1 MRLRALLTASTVA
14 AVTVGAVLTG
24 GTAHAASAPPAPRA
38 VAATAVGTAA
48 GTATVQVN
56 PGNPTSPVATAHSVS
71 VNGTAVP
78 VKAESVS
85 GTSHDVAMFAKGSG
99 TATVSVTM
107 PGLAASAT
115 PVVTP
120 RTFGIQ
126 TERSGDT
133 VTFTIRDA
141 HPLVIETPGVR
152 ALFLYVTPAETDVPS
167 ASDPNV
173 RYFGPGVHDAGV
185 IRPSSGQT
193 VYLAPGALVHGRID
207 GDGVTGVRV
216 LGRGIL
222 DAGDDTSRTG
232 KTMAIR
238 FHDSSDITVQGIGV
252 RNAQWWQ
259 TLYIRSSGI
268 DVSWMNLMGTLIN
281 NDGIDTDG
289 VQDMTV
295 SHNFVMSGDDGFGW
309 HALDAAT
316 NVEPETRGLRADDTT
331 FWNVTGGNPVRFGS
345 SMQTSLFTDVSITR
359 SYVLRAK
366 EVALKL
372 DVQDW
377 ATLSDVTIDGYHVES
392 QPVGKQSIV
401 MQVLKGPY
409 SNDTGYRDERGHIT
423 GITIRDF
430 TSVTADPVTLSGWD
444 AAHSV
449 SDVSFEGVVLSGV
462 PLTLSQVHANAF
474 VSGVTVA

>member
-1 MRLRALLTASTVA
+1 MRLRALTI
-14 AVTVGAVLTG
+14 
-24 GTAHAASAPPAPRA
+24 
-38 VAATAVGTAA
+38 ATAVALSLTTVGVVGPPAVASGTAVAA
-48 GTATVQVN
+48 GTASIQAN
-56 PGNPTSPVATAHSVS
+56 PGNPTSPTATAHTVS
-71 VNGTAVP
+71 VNGAAVP

-85 GTSHDVAMFAKGSG
+85 GTSHDVAMFAKGTG

-120 RTFGIQ
+120 RTLGIA
-126 TERSGDT
+126 TTRAGDT

-152 ALFLYVTPAETDVPS
+152 ALFLFVTPSETAVPS
-167 ASDPNV
+167 VSDPDV
-173 RYFGPGVHDAGV
+173 LYFGPGEHDAGV
-185 IRPSSGQT
+185 IRPVSGQT

-207 GDGVTGVRV
+207 GDGVTGVHV

-222 DAGDDTSRTG
+222 DAGSDTSRTD

-238 FHDSSDITVQGIGV
+238 FHDSSDITVSGIGV

-268 DVSWMNLMGTLIN
+268 HVSWLNLMGTLIN

-295 SHNFVMSGDDGFGW
+295 EHNFVMSGDDGFGW

-316 NVEPETRGLRADDTT
+316 NGEPETRGLHATDTT

-345 SMQTSLFTDVSITR
+345 SMETEVFTDVSITQ

-366 EVALKL
+366 EVALKF

-377 ATLSDVTIDGYHVES
+377 ATVSDVTVDGFHVES
-392 QPVGKQSIV
+392 QPVGGQAIV
-401 MQVLKGPY
+401 LQVLKGQY
-409 SNDTGYRDERGHIT
+409 SNDTGYRDERGRIT

-430 TSVTADPVTLSGWD
+430 TDVTADTVTLSGWD
-444 AAHSV
+444 ATHGV
-449 SDVSFEGVVLSGV
+449 SDVAFEDVVLGGA
-462 PLTLSQVHANAF
+462 PLTTAQVRTNQF
-474 VSGVTVA
+474 VSGVTVS

>member
-1 MRLRALLTASTVA
+1 MRLRTLTIATAVALSLTTLGTVA
-14 AVTVGAVLTG
+14 P
-24 GTAHAASAPPAPRA
+24 AA
-38 VAATAVGTAA
+38 AATSASGPTVGTAA
-48 GTATVQVN
+48 IQAN
-56 PGNPTSPVATAHSVS
+56 PGNPTSPTATAHTVS

-85 GTSHDVAMFAKGSG
+85 GTSHDVAMFAKGTG

-115 PVVTP
+115 PAVTP
-120 RTFGIQ
+120 RTLAIA
-126 TERSGDT
+126 TTRSGDT

-152 ALFLYVTPAETDVPS
+152 ALFLFVTPAETAVPS
-167 ASDPNV
+167 ASDPDV
-173 RYFGPGVHDAGV
+173 LYFGPGEHDAGV
-185 IRPSSGQT
+185 IRPESGQT

-207 GDGVTGVRV
+207 GDGVTGVQV

-222 DAGDDTSRTG
+222 DAGADTSRTD

-238 FHDSSDITVQGIGV
+238 FHDSSDITVSGIGV

-268 DVSWMNLMGTLIN
+268 HVSWLNLMGTLIN

-295 SHNFVMSGDDGFGW
+295 EHNFVMSGDDGFGW

-316 NVEPETRGLRADDTT
+316 NGEPDTRGLHATDTT

-345 SMQTSLFTDVSITR
+345 SMETEVFTDISITQ

-366 EVALKL
+366 EVALKF

-377 ATLSDVTIDGYHVES
+377 ATVSDVTVDGFHVES
-392 QPVGKQSIV
+392 QPVGKQAIV
-401 MQVLKGPY
+401 LQVLKGQY
-409 SNDTGYRDERGHIT
+409 SNDTGYRDERGRIT

-430 TSVTADPVTLSGWD
+430 TDVTADPVTLSGWD
-444 AAHSV
+444 ATHGIAGV
-449 SDVSFEGVVLSGV
+449 TFKDVVLGGA
-462 PLTLSQVHANAF
+462 PLTASQVRTNQF
-474 VSGVTVA
+474 VSGVTVS

>member
-1 MRLRALLTASTVA
+1 MRLRAITI
-14 AVTVGAVLTG
+14 
-24 GTAHAASAPPAPRA
+24 
-38 VAATAVGTAA
+38 ATAVAIALSTVGTGGAAAVASTAPGPSAVTAGTAA
-48 GTATVQVN
+48 IQAN
-56 PGNPTSPVATAHSVS
+56 PGNPTSPTATAHSVS

-85 GTSHDVAMFAKGSG
+85 GTSHDVAMFAKGTG

-120 RTFGIQ
+120 RTLAIA
-126 TERSGDT
+126 TSRSGDT

-152 ALFLYVTPAETDVPS
+152 ALFLFVTPSETAVPS
-167 ASDPNV
+167 ATDPNV
-173 RYFGPGVHDAGV
+173 LYFGPGEHDAGV
-185 IRPSSGQT
+185 IRPVSGQT

-207 GDGVTGVRV
+207 GDGVTGVQV

-222 DAGDDTSRTG
+222 DAGSDTSRTD

-238 FHDSSDITVQGIGV
+238 FHDSSDITVSGIGV

-268 DVSWMNLMGTLIN
+268 HVSWLNLMGTLIN

-295 SHNFVMSGDDGFGW
+295 EHNFVMSGDDGFGW

-316 NVEPETRGLRADDTT
+316 NGEPETRGLHATDTT

-345 SMQTSLFTDVSITR
+345 SMETEVFTDISITQ

-366 EVALKL
+366 EVALKF

-377 ATLSDVTIDGYHVES
+377 ATVSDVTVDGFHVES
-392 QPVGKQSIV
+392 QPVGKQAIV
-401 MQVLKGPY
+401 LQVLKGQY
-409 SNDTGYRDERGHIT
+409 SNDTGYRDERGRIT

-430 TSVTADPVTLSGWD
+430 TDVAADPVTLSGWD
-444 AAHSV
+444 ATHGV
-449 SDVSFEGVVLSGV
+449 SDIAFEDVVLGGV
-462 PLTLSQVHANAF
+462 PLTAAQVRTNAF
-474 VSGVTVA
+474 VSGVTVS

>member
-1 MRLRALLTASTVA
+1 MRLRALTIATAVAVSLSTLGTIA
-14 AVTVGAVLTG
+14 PAAAATSASGPSAVTA
-24 GTAHAASAPPAPRA
+24 GT
-38 VAATAVGTAA
+38 VGTAA
-48 GTATVQVN
+48 IQAN
-56 PGNPTSPVATAHSVS
+56 PGNPTSPTATAHTVS

-85 GTSHDVAMFAKGSG
+85 GTSHDVAMFAKGTG

-120 RTFGIQ
+120 RTLAIA
-126 TERSGDT
+126 TTRSGDT

-152 ALFLYVTPAETDVPS
+152 ALFLFVTPAETAAPS
-167 ASDPNV
+167 ASDPDV
-173 RYFGPGVHDAGV
+173 LYFGPGEHDAGV
-185 IRPSSGQT
+185 IRPVSGQT

-207 GDGVTGVRV
+207 GDGVTGVQV

-222 DAGDDTSRTG
+222 DAGADTSRTD

-238 FHDSSDITVQGIGV
+238 FHDSSDITVSGIGV

-268 DVSWMNLMGTLIN
+268 HVSWLNLMGTLIN

-295 SHNFVMSGDDGFGW
+295 EHNFVMSGDDGFGW

-316 NVEPETRGLRADDTT
+316 NGEPDTRGLHATDTT

-345 SMQTSLFTDVSITR
+345 SMETEVFTDVSITQ

-366 EVALKL
+366 EVALKF

-377 ATLSDVTIDGYHVES
+377 ATVSDVTVDGFHVES
-392 QPVGKQSIV
+392 QPVGGQAIV
-401 MQVLKGPY
+401 LQVLKGQY
-409 SNDTGYRDERGHIT
+409 SNDTGYRDERGRIT

-430 TSVTADPVTLSGWD
+430 TDVTADTVTLSGWD
-444 AAHSV
+444 ATHGV
-449 SDVSFEGVVLSGV
+449 SDVALEDVVLGGA
-462 PLTLSQVHANAF
+462 PLTTAQVRTNQF
-474 VSGVTVA
+474 VSGVTVS

>member
-1 MRLRALLTASTVA
+1 MRLRTLTI
-14 AVTVGAVLTG
+14 
-24 GTAHAASAPPAPRA
+24 
-38 VAATAVGTAA
+38 ATAVALSLTVLGVVAPAAAATNAAGPTA
-48 GTATVQVN
+48 GTAVIHAN
-56 PGNPTSPVATAHSVS
+56 PGNPTAPTATAHTVS
-71 VNGTAVP
+71 ANGTAVP

-85 GTSHDVAMFAKGSG
+85 GTSHDVAMFAKGTG

-107 PGLAASAT
+107 PGLAASAA

-120 RTFGIQ
+120 RTLAIA
-126 TERSGDT
+126 TTRSGDT

-152 ALFLYVTPAETDVPS
+152 ALFLFVTPEETAVPS
-167 ASDPNV
+167 ATDPDV
-173 RYFGPGVHDAGV
+173 LYFGPGEHDAGV
-185 IRPSSGQT
+185 IRPVSGQT

-207 GDGVTGVRV
+207 GDGVTGVQV

-222 DAGDDTSRTG
+222 DAGADTSRTG

-238 FHDSSDITVQGIGV
+238 FHDSSDITVSGIGV

-268 DVSWMNLMGTLIN
+268 HVSWLNLMGTLIN

-295 SHNFVMSGDDGFGW
+295 EHNFVMSGDDGFGW

-316 NVEPETRGLRADDTT
+316 NGEPETRGLHATDTT

-345 SMQTSLFTDVSITR
+345 SMETEVFTDVSVTK

-366 EVALKL
+366 EVALKF

-377 ATLSDVTIDGYHVES
+377 ATVSDVTVDGFHVES
-392 QPVGKQSIV
+392 QPVGKQAIV
-401 MQVLKGPY
+401 LQVLKGQY
-409 SNDTGYRDERGHIT
+409 SNDTGYRDERGRIT

-430 TSVTADPVTLSGWD
+430 TDVTADPVTLSGWD
-444 AAHSV
+444 ATHGI
-449 SDVSFEGVVLSGV
+449 SDVAFEDVVLGGA
-462 PLTLSQVHANAF
+462 PLTAAQVRTNQF
-474 VSGVTVA
+474 VSGVTVS

>member
-1 MRLRALLTASTVA
+1 MRLRTLTIATAVALSLTTLGTVA
-14 AVTVGAVLTG
+14 P
-24 GTAHAASAPPAPRA
+24 AA
-38 VAATAVGTAA
+38 AATSASGPTVGTAA
-48 GTATVQVN
+48 IQAN
-56 PGNPTSPVATAHSVS
+56 PGNPTSPTATAHTVS

-85 GTSHDVAMFAKGSG
+85 GTSHDVAMFAKGTG

-120 RTFGIQ
+120 RTLAIA
-126 TERSGDT
+126 TTRSGDT

-152 ALFLYVTPAETDVPS
+152 ALFLFVTPAETAVPS
-167 ASDPNV
+167 ASDPDV
-173 RYFGPGVHDAGV
+173 LYFGPGEHNAGV
-185 IRPSSGQT
+185 IRPESGQT

-207 GDGVTGVRV
+207 GDGVTGVQV

-222 DAGDDTSRTG
+222 DAGADTSRTD

-238 FHDSSDITVQGIGV
+238 FHDSSDVTVSGIGV

-268 DVSWMNLMGTLIN
+268 HVSWLNLMGTLIN

-295 SHNFVMSGDDGFGW
+295 EHNFVMSGDDGFGW

-316 NVEPETRGLRADDTT
+316 NGEPDTRGLHATDTT

-345 SMQTSLFTDVSITR
+345 SMETEVFTDISITQ

-366 EVALKL
+366 EVALKF

-377 ATLSDVTIDGYHVES
+377 ATVSDVTVDGFHVES
-392 QPVGKQSIV
+392 QPVGKQAIV
-401 MQVLKGPY
+401 LQVLKGQY
-409 SNDTGYRDERGHIT
+409 SNDTGYRDERGRIT

-430 TSVTADPVTLSGWD
+430 TDVTADPVTLSGWD
-444 AAHSV
+444 ATHGIAGV
-449 SDVSFEGVVLSGV
+449 TFEDVVLGGA
-462 PLTLSQVHANAF
+462 PLTASQVRTNQF
-474 VSGVTVA
+474 VSGVTVS

>member
-1 MRLRALLTASTVA
+1 MRLRATTLLTAIAVASVTVA
-14 AVTVGAVLTG
+14 SVSTWTG
-24 GTAHAASAPPAPRA
+24 GPAHAADAAPGPRA
-38 VAATAVGTAA
+38 VAATTVGTAA
-48 GTATVQVN
+48 IQAN
-56 PGNPTSPVATAHSVS
+56 PGNPAAPTATAHTVS
-71 VNGTAVP
+71 ANGTAVP

-85 GTSHDVAMFAKGSG
+85 GTSHDVAMFAKGTG
-99 TATVSVTM
+99 TATVRVTM

-120 RTFGIQ
+120 RTLAIA
-126 TERSGDT
+126 TTRSGDT

-152 ALFLYVTPAETDVPS
+152 ALFLYVTQSDTDVPS
-167 ASDPNV
+167 AADPNV
-173 RYFGPGVHDAGV
+173 LYYGPGEHDAGV
-185 IRPSSGQT
+185 IRPTSGQT
-193 VYLAPGALVHGRID
+193 VYLAPGALVRGRID
-207 GDGVTGVRV
+207 GDGVTGVTVR
-216 LGRGIL
+216 GRGIL
-222 DAGDDTSRTG
+222 DAGDDTSRTD

-238 FHDSSDITVQGIGV
+238 FHDSSDITVEGIGV

-259 TLYIRSSGI
+259 TLYIHSSGI

-295 SHNFVMSGDDGFGW
+295 SHDFVMSGDDGFGW

-316 NVEPETRGLRADDTT
+316 NGEPETRGLHADDTT

-345 SMQTSLFTDVSITR
+345 SMETEVFTDVSITR

-377 ATLSDVTIDGYHVES
+377 ATLSDVTVDGYHVES
-392 QPVGKQSIV
+392 QPVGKQAIV

-430 TSVTADPVTLSGWD
+430 TSVSADPVTLSGWD
-444 AAHSV
+444 AAHGV
-449 SDVSFEGVVLSGV
+449 SDVSFSGVVLGGV
-462 PLTLSQVHANAF
+462 PLTAAQVRTNAF

>member
-1 MRLRALLTASTVA
+1 MRLRTLTIATAVALSLTTLGTVA
-14 AVTVGAVLTG
+14 P
-24 GTAHAASAPPAPRA
+24 AA
-38 VAATAVGTAA
+38 AATSASGPTVGTAA
-48 GTATVQVN
+48 IQAN
-56 PGNPTSPVATAHSVS
+56 PGNPTSPTATAHTVS

-85 GTSHDVAMFAKGSG
+85 GTSHDVAMFAKGTG

-120 RTFGIQ
+120 RTLAI
-126 TERSGDT
+126 TTTRSGDT

-152 ALFLYVTPAETDVPS
+152 ALFLFVTPAETAVPS
-167 ASDPNV
+167 ASDPDV
-173 RYFGPGVHDAGV
+173 LYFGPGEHDAGV
-185 IRPSSGQT
+185 IRPESGQT

-207 GDGVTGVRV
+207 GDGVTNVHV

-222 DAGDDTSRTG
+222 DAGADTSRTD

-238 FHDSSDITVQGIGV
+238 FHDSSDITVSGIGV

-268 DVSWMNLMGTLIN
+268 HVSWLNLMGTLIN

-295 SHNFVMSGDDGFGW
+295 EHNFVMSGDDGFGW

-316 NVEPETRGLRADDTT
+316 NGEPDTRGLHATDTT

-345 SMQTSLFTDVSITR
+345 SMETEVFTDISITQ

-366 EVALKL
+366 EVALKF

-377 ATLSDVTIDGYHVES
+377 ATVSDVTVDGFHVES
-392 QPVGKQSIV
+392 QPVGKQAIV
-401 MQVLKGPY
+401 LQVLKGQY
-409 SNDTGYRDERGHIT
+409 SNDTGYRDERGRIT

-430 TSVTADPVTLSGWD
+430 TDVTADPVTLSGWD
-444 AAHSV
+444 AGHGIA
-449 SDVSFEGVVLSGV
+449 DVAFEDVVLGGV
-462 PLTLSQVHANAF
+462 PLTAAQVRTNAF
-474 VSGVTVA
+474 VSGVTVS

>member
-1 MRLRALLTASTVA
+1 MRLRARTIATVVALSLSTVGTFGTSGTGGAA
-14 AVTVGAVLTG
+14 AVADT
-24 GTAHAASAPPAPRA
+24 
-38 VAATAVGTAA
+38 AATPSAVTTGTAA
-48 GTATVQVN
+48 VQPN
-56 PGNPTSPVATAHSVS
+56 PGNPTSPTATAHTVS
-71 VNGTAVP
+71 VNGTGVP

-85 GTSHDVAMFAKGSG
+85 GTSHDVAMFAKGTG

-120 RTFGIQ
+120 RTLAIA
-126 TERSGDT
+126 TSRSGST
-133 VTFTIRDA
+133 ITFTIRDA
-141 HPLVIETPGVR
+141 HPLVIEAPGVR
-152 ALFLYVTPAETDVPS
+152 ALFLFVTPAETTVPAS
-167 ASDPNV
+167 SDPSV
-173 RYFGPGVHDAGV
+173 VYFGPGEHDAGV
-185 IRPSSGQT
+185 IRPTSGQT
-193 VYLAPGALVHGRID
+193 IYLAPGALVHGRID
-207 GDGVTGVRV
+207 GDGVTGVQV

-222 DAGDDTSRTG
+222 DAGDDTSRSA

-238 FHDSSDITVQGIGV
+238 FHDSSDITVSGIGV

-268 DVSWMNLMGTLIN
+268 HVSWLNLMGTLIN

-295 SHNFVMSGDDGFGW
+295 EHNFVMSGDDGFGW

-316 NVEPETRGLRADDTT
+316 NGEPETRGLHAVDTT

-345 SMQTSLFTDVSITR
+345 SMETSLFTDISITQ

-366 EVALKL
+366 EVALKF

-377 ATLSDVTIDGYHVES
+377 ATVSDVTVDGFHVES
-392 QPVGKQSIV
+392 QPVGKQAIV
-401 MQVLKGPY
+401 LQVLKGQY
-409 SNDTGYRDERGHIT
+409 SNDTGYRDDRGRIT

-430 TSVTADPVTLSGWD
+430 TDVAADSVVLSGWD
-444 AAHSV
+444 ATHGV
-449 SDVSFEGVVLSGV
+449 SDIAFEDVVLGGV
-462 PLTLSQVHANAF
+462 PLTAGQVRANQF
-474 VSGVTVA
+474 VSGVTVS

>member
-1 MRLRALLTASTVA
+1 MRLRAFTIATAVALTLTTIGAVGPA
-14 AVTVGAVLTG
+14 AV
-24 GTAHAASAPPAPRA
+24 ASG
-38 VAATAVGTAA
+38 VAATTGTAA
-48 GTATVQVN
+48 IQAN
-56 PGNPTSPVATAHSVS
+56 PGNPTSPTATAHTVS

-85 GTSHDVAMFAKGSG
+85 GTSHDVAMFAKGTG

-120 RTFGIQ
+120 RTLAIA
-126 TERSGDT
+126 TSRSGDT
-133 VTFTIRDA
+133 VTFTIRDP
-141 HPLVIETPGVR
+141 HPLVVETPGVR
-152 ALFLYVTPAETDVPS
+152 ALFLFVTPSETTVPS
-167 ASDPNV
+167 ATDPNV
-173 RYFGPGVHDAGV
+173 LYFGPGEHDAGV
-185 IRPSSGQT
+185 IRPVSGQT

-207 GDGVTGVRV
+207 GDGVTGVQV

-222 DAGDDTSRTG
+222 DAGSDTSRTD

-238 FHDSSDITVQGIGV
+238 FHDSSDVTVSGIGV

-268 DVSWMNLMGTLIN
+268 HVSWMNLMGTLIN

-295 SHNFVMSGDDGFGW
+295 EHDFVMSGDDGFGW

-316 NVEPETRGLRADDTT
+316 NGEPETRGLHATDTT

-345 SMQTSLFTDVSITR
+345 SMETSRFTDISITQ

-366 EVALKL
+366 EVALKF

-377 ATLSDVTIDGYHVES
+377 ATVSDVTVDGFHVES
-392 QPVGKQSIV
+392 QPVGKQAIV
-401 MQVLKGPY
+401 LQVLRGQY
-409 SNDTGYRDERGHIT
+409 SNDTGYRDERGRIT

-430 TSVTADPVTLSGWD
+430 TDVAADPVTLSGWD
-444 AAHSV
+444 ATHGV
-449 SDVSFEGVVLSGV
+449 SDVAFEDVVLGGV
-462 PLTLSQVHANAF
+462 PLTAAQVRTNQF
-474 VSGVTVA
+474 VTGVTVS

>member
-1 MRLRALLTASTVA
+1 MTTVA
-14 AVTVGAVLTG
+14 FALVTAATG
-24 GTAHAASAPPAPRA
+24 GPAASPAAAVSSVAPGSAG
-38 VAATAVGTAA
+38 TAGTAGTAA
-48 GTATVQVN
+48 IQPN
-56 PGNPTSPVATAHSVS
+56 PGNPTSPSATAHAVS

-85 GTSHDVAMFAKGSG
+85 GTAHDVAMFAKGTG
-99 TATVSVTM
+99 TATVSVSM

-120 RTFGIQ
+120 LTLAIATTRTG
-126 TERSGDT
+126 ST

-141 HPLVIETPGVR
+141 HPLVVEAPGVR
-152 ALFLYVTPAETDVPS
+152 ALFLFVTPTETTVPS
-167 ASDPNV
+167 ASDPSV
-173 RYFGPGVHDAGV
+173 LYFGPGEHDAGV
-185 IRPSSGQT
+185 IRPTSGQT
-193 VYLAPGALVHGRID
+193 VYLAPGALVRGRID
-207 GDGVTGVRV
+207 GDGVTGVQV

-222 DAGDDTSRTG
+222 DAGTDTSRSA

-238 FHDSSDITVQGIGV
+238 FHDSSDVTVSGIAV

-268 DVSWMNLMGTLIN
+268 HVSWLNLMGTLIN

-295 SHNFVMSGDDGFGW
+295 EHNFVMSGDDGFGW

-316 NVEPETRGLRADDTT
+316 NGEPETRGLHADDTT

-345 SMQTSLFTDVSITR
+345 SMETSLFTDVSITR

-366 EVALKL
+366 EVALKF

-377 ATLSDVTIDGYHVES
+377 ATASDVTVDGFHVES
-392 QPVGKQSIV
+392 QPVGKQAV
-401 MQVLKGPY
+401 VLQVLKGQY
-409 SNDTGYRDERGHIT
+409 SNDTGYRDERGRIT

-430 TSVTADPVTLSGWD
+430 TDVASDAVVLSGWD
-444 AAHSV
+444 ATHGV
-449 SDVSFEGVVLSGV
+449 SDVSFEDVVLGGT
-462 PLTLSQVHANAF
+462 PLTSAQVRTNQF
-474 VSGVTVA
+474 VSGVTVS

>member
-1 MRLRALLTASTVA
+1 MRLRAITIATTVAIALSTVGTGGAAAVASTA
-14 AVTVGAVLTG
+14 PGPSAVTA
-24 GTAHAASAPPAPRA
+24 
-38 VAATAVGTAA
+38 GTAA
-48 GTATVQVN
+48 IQAN
-56 PGNPTSPVATAHSVS
+56 PGNPTSPTATAHSVS
-71 VNGTAVP
+71 VNGTVVP

-85 GTSHDVAMFAKGSG
+85 GTSHDVAMFAKGTG

-120 RTFGIQ
+120 RTLAIA
-126 TERSGDT
+126 TSRSGDT

-152 ALFLYVTPAETDVPS
+152 ALFLFVTPSETAVPS
-167 ASDPNV
+167 ATDPNV
-173 RYFGPGVHDAGV
+173 LYFGPGEHDAGV
-185 IRPSSGQT
+185 IRPVSGQT

-207 GDGVTGVRV
+207 GDGVTGVQV

-222 DAGDDTSRTG
+222 DAGSDTSRTD

-238 FHDSSDITVQGIGV
+238 FHDSSDITVSGIGV

-268 DVSWMNLMGTLIN
+268 HVSWLNLMGTLIN

-295 SHNFVMSGDDGFGW
+295 EHNFVMSGDDGFGW

-316 NVEPETRGLRADDTT
+316 NGEPETRGLHATDTT

-345 SMQTSLFTDVSITR
+345 SMETEVFTDISITQ

-366 EVALKL
+366 EVALKF

-377 ATLSDVTIDGYHVES
+377 ATVSDVTVDGFHVES
-392 QPVGKQSIV
+392 QPVGKQAIV
-401 MQVLKGPY
+401 LQVLKGQY
-409 SNDTGYRDERGHIT
+409 SNDTGYRDERGRIT

-430 TSVTADPVTLSGWD
+430 TDVAADPVTLSGWD
-444 AAHSV
+444 ATHGV
-449 SDVSFEGVVLSGV
+449 SDIAFEDVVLGGV
-462 PLTLSQVHANAF
+462 PLTAAQVRTNAF
-474 VSGVTVA
+474 VSGVTVS